1 MSITKKEI
9 ESIQSKPLKV
19 PAIINFIFSV
29 LSPLSKI
36 PAIRK
41 YIENSSGGLNGQIF
55 RHWNK
60 QEYDEATKVAIKGL
74 EKYRNKKSLLTPFM
88 DHHTWWQFMQSG
100 VDSAKNSDNLELK
113 DKLIEYW
120 TKNGISDL
128 EGVYEVVGGNIQ
140 YELAVINQNGDY
152 TIIYLAGANGSAWK
166 VGDIKATLKKSASF
180 GVFKAKWAMLNKSQ
194 NKDVLITFKNSSFSA
209 PSETDDSSVSYIKTF
224 PTYESKIKKKE

>member
-9 ESIQSKPLKV
+9 ESIQESIQSKPLKV

-29 LSPLSKI
+29 LSQLSKI

-100 VDSAKNSDNLELK
+100 ADSAKNSDNLELK
-113 DKLIEYW
+113 DKLIEYAVS
-120 TKNGISDL
+120 GIEPFDGYYVAHSYL
-128 EGVYEVVGGNIQ
+128 EFSKWKYQTHDYEKAIEYAKTASKADSTWAEPDFILGWFSLVLG
-140 YELAVINQNGDY
+140 NGDAEAHLSKAIEKDSRILFRIANNDICKQY
-152 TIIYLAGANGSAWK
+152 PHIINKLKEKHSK
-166 VGDIKATLKKSASF
+166 VS
-180 GVFKAKWAMLNKSQ
+180 
-194 NKDVLITFKNSSFSA
+194 NS
-209 PSETDDSSVSYIKTF
+209 
-224 PTYESKIKKKE
+224 